1 MRAVYTVLFLIV
13 NKLFVPYRLKRLERK
28 FRKLKNAVARH
39 LFAFVG
45 DNANIRPH
53 VRLSYLSNISLGKES
68 SIGDRSMIVAADS
81 VIIGDNVMMGPE
93 VAIWTQNHKITDR
106 DTLLLNGK
114 AVKKRVIIE
123 DDVWIGGR
131 VIILPGAVI
140 QKGSVVAAGSV
151 VVGKT
156 YPPYSVIGGNPA
168 KVIKERT

>member
-1 MRAVYTVLFLIV
+1 
-13 NKLFVPYRLKRLERK
+13 
-28 FRKLKNAVARH
+28 
-39 LFAFVG
+39 
-45 DNANIRPH
+45 
-53 VRLSYLSNISLGKES
+53 
-68 SIGDRSMIVAADS
+68 
-81 VIIGDNVMMGPE
+81 